1 MLVGIMF
8 AYNAGSRLSQPCAD
22 RCVHPRM
29 AWLVPAFQGKG
40 SVEVVAALLR
50 AGAARSYLEHL
61 EVRTNHPAAPP
72 PDAAFELF
80 KAALWDTTRRRGQIA
95 DRDLR
100 VVDMLL
106 AAGWDLVVTRNMLLL
121 AAALRSRV
129 AIEVLSTEPTR
140 ANSAAAASKV
150 PSLQVLCRKTG
161 RRQLGKLS
169 L

>member
-1 MLVGIMF
+1 
-8 AYNAGSRLSQPCAD
+8 
-22 RCVHPRM
+22 
-29 AWLVPAFQGKG
+29 
-40 SVEVVAALLR
+40 
-50 AGAARSYLEHL
+50 LEHL

-72 PDAAFELF
+72 PDAALELF
-80 KAALWDTTRRRGQIA
+80 KAALWDTTRRRGQIG

-106 AAGWDLVVTRNMLLL
+106 AAGWDLVVSRNMLLL

-129 AIEVLSTEPTR
+129 AIEVLSTEPKRT
-140 ANSAAAASKV
+140 NSSAAVSKV

-169 L
+169 F